1 MGVLLFNMKGLTMPV
16 SKTRKGGR
24 STAKQYTFVKFEFEG
39 FNDPFE
45 FPSFDQVPVRVAI
58 AVPRG
63 DIEVLINWLVASGAD
78 KTAIE
83 DFGDLSTSEVEKF
96 TEAWQAGQ
104 PVGLGK
110 SAS

>member
-1 MGVLLFNMKGLTMPV
+1 MPV

-24 STAKQYTFVKFEFEG
+24 STAKQYTFVKFDFEG

-45 FPSFDQVPVRVAI
+45 LPSFDQMPVRVAM

-63 DIEVLINWLVASGAD
+63 DIDVLIEWLAAAGVD
-78 KTAIE
+78 KTAID
-83 DFGDLSTSEVEKF
+83 DFWDLSTEEVELF
-96 TEAWQAGQ
+96 TAAWQSGQ